1 MYGGLYMF
9 MKIPPK
15 GPLGVLTMSETISRL
30 TNLELSRSSAKRP
43 RCGSVLT
50 ENELQSLRA
59 EMIRDGAYM
68 KEWISLK
75 LGERS

>member
-1 MYGGLYMF
+1 MF
-9 MKIPPK
+9 MKIPPN
-15 GPLGVLTMSETISRL
+15 GPLGVLAMSEIISRL
-30 TNLELSRSSAKRP
+30 TNLELSKSSGKRP

-68 KEWISLK
+68 KEWLSLK
-75 LGERS
+75 LGKRS